1 MRPPHQIP
9 LIPPDTAPL
18 PVAFP
23 LSPGA
28 VFGVKKK
35 GLPRHYLPLA
45 PHVTA
50 LTASTELAVKERAI
64 LALID
69 PVVLTYLRYLVE
81 ARDAGVPVEEVDIDA
96 LITVNQALDI
106 FGAGVRHGA
115 TLTSV
120 LRYARDVHMDAGYL
134 VELLEEGEDDN
145 DP

>member
-1 MRPPHQIP
+1 M
-9 LIPPDTAPL
+9 
-18 PVAFP
+18 
-23 LSPGA
+23 
-28 VFGVKKK
+28 
-35 GLPRHYLPLA
+35 PRHYLPLA

-106 FGAGVRHGA
+106 FGAGVRHVA

-145 DP
+145 DS